1 MRIFPKPEHR
11 DCVPQRPGLFRQRV
25 SPRRRLLGKR
35 GVLLC
40 DLFHLSHR

>member
-1 MRIFPKPEHR
+1 
-11 DCVPQRPGLFRQRV
+11 V